1 MICCYFHKIL
11 RNISL
16 LFAAAKFL
24 LSKKQVFFLYGLFP
38 YAFFLHTAPKKAKKR
53 SLGAIARASY
63 HPLFYINL

>member
-1 MICCYFHKIL
+1 M
-11 RNISL
+11 L
-16 LFAAAKFL
+16 LFSQNPAKHFFTFCRRKI
-24 LSKKQVFFLYGLFP
+24 SSFKKQVFFLYGLFP